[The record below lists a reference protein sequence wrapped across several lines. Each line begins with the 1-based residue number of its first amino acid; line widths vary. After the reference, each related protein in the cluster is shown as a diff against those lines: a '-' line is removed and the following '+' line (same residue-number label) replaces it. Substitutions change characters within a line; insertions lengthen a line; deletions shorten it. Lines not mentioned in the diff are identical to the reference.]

1 MTENLIKNVVAAM
14 QDSLTDEQLQKLEN
28 VLAINLHGLE
38 VREECT
44 QLVTSERHWE
54 RILKMYIASK
64 RLENCAESTLLAY
77 RRCIGMLF
85 ESINKKIHE
94 ITTNDLRYYLA
105 MYQEQRKISLSYL
118 ETLRHYISSFFT
130 WATDE
135 GYINRDPSRRLRR
148 VKVPQKLKK
157 PYTAEEREHLKDIA
171 KTERDVAIMELLYS
185 TAGRIGEVVSI
196 NREDVDF
203 PNREIV
209 IYGQKGKKERKVY
222 LTEGCIYHLKK
233 YLESRKDDNPALFVT
248 DRRPYSR
255 LQREAIQTMLR
266 KLGAEA
272 GIHAHPHKFRRTLL
286 TDAGTR
292 GIPLQEIQAYAGHA
306 KPDTTMLYV
315 SVKDETV
322 KASFMRLMA

>member
-1 MTENLIKNVVAAM
+1 
-14 QDSLTDEQLQKLEN
+14 
-28 VLAINLHGLE
+28 
-38 VREECT
+38 
-44 QLVTSERHWE
+44 
-54 RILKMYIASK
+54 
-64 RLENCAESTLLAY
+64 
-77 RRCIGMLF
+77 
-85 ESINKKIHE
+85 
-94 ITTNDLRYYLA
+94 
-105 MYQEQRKISLSYL
+105 
-118 ETLRHYISSFFT
+118 
-130 WATDE
+130 
-135 GYINRDPSRRLRR
+135 
-148 VKVPQKLKK
+148 
-157 PYTAEEREHLKDIA
+157 
-171 KTERDVAIMELLYS
+171 MELLYS

-233 YLESRKDDNPALFVT
+233 YLASRTDDNPALLVV
-248 DRRPYSR
+248 DRKPYSR

-266 KLGAEA
+266 KLGTEA

-292 GIPLQEIQAYAGHA
+292 GVPLQEIQAYAGHA

>member
-1 MTENLIKNVVAAM
+1 MYIF
-14 QDSLTDEQLQKLEN
+14 
-28 VLAINLHGLE
+28 
-38 VREECT
+38 
-44 QLVTSERHWE
+44 
-54 RILKMYIASK
+54 RILSQCRSDVTNCVHSSFTSNPC
-64 RLENCAESTLLAY
+64 RL
-77 RRCIGMLF
+77 MLF
-85 ESINKKIHE
+85 IGLNKKIHE
-94 ITTNDLRYYLA
+94 ITTKDLRYYLA

-233 YLESRKDDNPALFVT
+233 YLASRTDDNPALFVV
-248 DRRPYSR
+248 DRKPYSR
-255 LQREAIQTMLR
+255 LQRYTSGSCISKQCSPELMR
-266 KLGAEA
+266 MCMYSGFCSKLMQVMPNL
-272 GIHAHPHKFRRTLL
+272 IRPCYTYQLKMK
-286 TDAGTR
+286 
-292 GIPLQEIQAYAGHA
+292 Q
-306 KPDTTMLYV
+306 
-315 SVKDETV
+315 
-322 KASFMRLMA
+322 